1 MKFAAVVLAAL
12 AASATLAFAPA
23 PNGVRPS
30 TDLAAEIRGPTKK
43 AGALSCRHHYFT
55 LVLSC
60 CLSALLDC
68 IG

>member
-12 AASATLAFAPA
+12 AAPATLAFAPA

-43 AGALSCRHHYFT
+43 AGALF
-55 LVLSC
+55 LST
-60 CLSALLDC
+60 S
-68 IG
+68 